1 MSILGD
7 DDSLLGSTPS
17 GSENN
22 YIASLGRISG
32 KLLTENLLR
41 NGVDLAFNTD
51 LLYLNVTD
59 GRIGLNVDSPTYDL
73 DVASDMLTTDLV
85 ATTNAYLDN
94 ILIANNQFSTTIGGI
109 IVRPLNTSP
118 EVLFNQLATS
128 SLTFNDNVLGSV
140 SNQQIRLQSSTTG
153 SVTNV
158 IKLENDT
165 NITGSLGVSGNVSLD
180 GNLSPDG
187 NIFIGDSALD
197 LLQIATSIPQSL
209 NPGTTL
215 TFDLGLI
222 DRRWG
227 TVHSPDWTNIT
238 TISPFQTTVNNQL
251 FLGGAN
257 NSILATQ
264 TNTDLI
270 LNPDSGITVIE
281 QTQWESSDITNL
293 ANTALIFSSTGI
305 GYTRFEGTN
314 GVVLP
319 FGNTSNRPVN
329 PEVGD
334 TRWNTDED
342 YLEVFDGTVY
352 LIATGPGES
361 VTVEVMQDLSNIYS
375 LILG

>member
-1 MSILGD
+1 MPD
-7 DDSLLGSTPS
+7 PFV
-17 GSENN
+17 
-22 YIASLGRISG
+22 AQLGRISG
-32 KLLTENLLR
+32 PMLTENLLR
-41 NGVDLAFNTD
+41 NGVDLSFETD

-59 GRIGLNVDSPTYDL
+59 GRIGLNTESPTYDL
-73 DVASDMLTTDLV
+73 DVAGDMLTTDLV

-94 ILIANNQFSTTIGGI
+94 IIVANNQFSTNIGGI
-109 IVRPLNTSP
+109 IVSPLNTSP

-187 NIFIGDSALD
+187 NIFIGDSPLD
-197 LLQIATSIPQSL
+197 ILQIATAIPQDL

-215 TFDLGLI
+215 TYDLGLT

-227 TVHSPDWTNIT
+227 IVYSPDWTNIT
-238 TISPFQTTVNNQL
+238 TISPFQTTVNNQM

-264 TNTDLI
+264 TNADLI

-281 QTQWESSDITNL
+281 QTQWEDNNITNL
-293 ANTALIFSSTGI
+293 ANTALRFSSTGI
-305 GYTRFEGTN
+305 GYLKIEGSN
-314 GVVLP
+314 AFVLP
-319 FGNTSNRPVN
+319 FGDNSNRPAS

-334 TRWNTDED
+334 TRWNTDNN
-342 YLEVFDGTVY
+342 YLEVFDGSVY
-352 LIATGPGES
+352 ILSTGAGES
-361 VTVEVMQDLSNIYS
+361 VTTEVMEDLGNVYS

>member
-1 MSILGD
+1 MPD
-7 DDSLLGSTPS
+7 PFV
-17 GSENN
+17 
-22 YIASLGRISG
+22 AQLGRISG
-32 KLLTENLLR
+32 PMLTENLLR
-41 NGVDLAFNTD
+41 NGVDLSFETD
-51 LLYLNVTD
+51 LLYLNVVD
-59 GRIGLNVDSPTYDL
+59 NRVGLNVDSPTYDL
-73 DVASDMLTTDLV
+73 DVASDILTTDLI

-94 ILIANNQFSTTIGGI
+94 IMVANNQFSTTIGGI
-109 IVRPLNTSP
+109 AVSPLNSSP
-118 EVLFNQLATS
+118 AVLFNQLATS
-128 SLTFNDNVLGSV
+128 FLTFDDNVLGSV
-140 SNQQIRLQSSTTG
+140 SNQQIRLRSSTTG

-165 NITGSLGVSGNVSLD
+165 NITGNLGVSGSILLD

-197 LLQIATSIPQSL
+197 LLQIATSIPQNI

-215 TFDLGLI
+215 TFDLGQSNI
-222 DRRWG
+222 RWG
-227 TVHSPDWTNIT
+227 TVYIPDWTNIT
-238 TISPFQTTVNNQL
+238 TISPFSVTVNNQM

-264 TNTDLI
+264 TNTDLVI
-270 LNPDSGITVIE
+270 NPDTGITVIE

-293 ANTALIFSSTGI
+293 ANTALRFSSTGI
-305 GYTRFEGTN
+305 GYTQFEGTN

-319 FGNTSNRPVN
+319 FGDNSNRPVS

-334 TRWNTDED
+334 TRWNTDQD

-361 VTVEVMQDLSNIYS
+361 IGVEDMQDLGNIYS

>member
-22 YIASLGRISG
+22 YAASLGRISG

-94 ILIANNQFSTTIGGI
+94 IIVANNQFSTNIGGI

-128 SLTFNDNVLGSV
+128 ALTFNNNVLGSV

-165 NITGSLGVSGNVSLD
+165 NITGNLGVSGNISLD

-187 NIFIGDSALD
+187 NIFVGDSALD
-197 LLQIATSIPQSL
+197 LLQIATSIPQSI

-238 TISPFQTTVNNQL
+238 TISPFSVTVNNQM

-257 NSILATQ
+257 NSIFATQ
-264 TNTDLI
+264 TNADLI

-281 QTQWESSDITNL
+281 QTQWQDSDITNL
-293 ANTALIFSSTGI
+293 ANTALRFSSTGI

-314 GVVLP
+314 GVVIP
-319 FGNTSNRPVN
+319 FGDTSNRPVS
-329 PEVGD
+329 PEIGD

-361 VTVEVMQDLSNIYS
+361 INVEDMQDLGNIYS

>member
-22 YIASLGRISG
+22 YVASLGRISG

-59 GRIGLNVDSPTYDL
+59 GRIGINTESPTYDL
-73 DVASDMLTTDLV
+73 DVASDMRTTDLIV
-85 ATTNAYLDN
+85 TTNAYLDN
-94 ILIANNQFSTTIGGI
+94 IIVAGNQFSTNIGGI
-109 IVRPLNTSP
+109 IVRPLDSSP
-118 EVLFNQLATS
+118 TVLFNQLATS
-128 SLTFNDNVLGSV
+128 ALTFNDNVLGSV
-140 SNQQIRLQSSTTG
+140 SDQQIRLISSTTG
-153 SVTNV
+153 SAINV

-165 NITGSLGVSGNVSLD
+165 NITGNLGVSGSISLD

-187 NIFIGDSALD
+187 NIFIGDSPLD
-197 LLQIATSIPQSL
+197 ILQIATAIPQDL

-215 TFDLGLI
+215 TYDLGQS

-227 TVHSPDWTNIT
+227 TVYSPGWENIT
-238 TISPFQTTVNNQL
+238 TISPFQVTVNDQM
-251 FLGGAN
+251 FLGGAG

-264 TNTDLI
+264 TNADLI
-270 LNPDSGITVIE
+270 LSPDTGITVIE
-281 QTQWESSDITNL
+281 QTQWEDSDITNL
-293 ANTALIFSSTGI
+293 ANTALRFSSTGI
-305 GYTRFEGTN
+305 GYLKIEGSN
-314 GVVLP
+314 AFVLP
-319 FGNTSNRPVN
+319 FGDNSNRPTS

-334 TRWNTDED
+334 TRWNTDVN

-352 LIATGPGES
+352 TISTGGGES
-361 VTVEVMQDLSNIYS
+361 VTTEVMQDLGNIYS

>member
-1 MSILGD
+1 MNILGD

-73 DVASDMLTTDLV
+73 DVANDMLTTDLV
-85 ATTNAYLDN
+85 VTTNAYLDN

-165 NITGSLGVSGNVSLD
+165 NITGNLGVSGSISLD

-187 NIFIGDSALD
+187 NIFVGDSALD

-238 TISPFQTTVNNQL
+238 TISPFSVTVNNQM
-251 FLGGAN
+251 FLGGVN

-264 TNTDLI
+264 TNADLI

-281 QTQWESSDITNL
+281 QTQWQDSDLTNL
-293 ANTALIFSSTGI
+293 ANTALRFSSTGI

-314 GVVLP
+314 GVVIP
-319 FGNTSNRPVN
+319 FGDTSNRPVS
-329 PEVGD
+329 PEIGD

-361 VTVEVMQDLSNIYS
+361 INVEDMQDLGNIYS

>member
-1 MSILGD
+1 MNILGD

-94 ILIANNQFSTTIGGI
+94 IIVANNQFSTNIGGI

-165 NITGSLGVSGNVSLD
+165 NITGNLGVSGSISLD

-187 NIFIGDSALD
+187 NIFVGDSALD
-197 LLQIATSIPQSL
+197 LLQIATSIPQSI

-238 TISPFQTTVNNQL
+238 TISPFSVTVNNQL

-264 TNTDLI
+264 SNTDLI

-281 QTQWESSDITNL
+281 QTQWQDSDITNL
-293 ANTALIFSSTGI
+293 ANTALRFSSTGI

-314 GVVLP
+314 GIVLP
-319 FGNTSNRPVN
+319 FGNTSNRPVS

-361 VTVEVMQDLSNIYS
+361 IGVEDMQDLGNVYS

>member
-1 MSILGD
+1 MNILGD
-7 DDSLLGSTPS
+7 DDSLLGSTSS

-85 ATTNAYLDN
+85 VTTNAYLDN

-158 IKLENDT
+158 IELENDT

-197 LLQIATSIPQSL
+197 LLQIATSIPQSI

-238 TISPFQTTVNNQL
+238 TISPFSVTVNNQM

-264 TNTDLI
+264 TNADLI

-281 QTQWESSDITNL
+281 QTQWQDSDITNL
-293 ANTALIFSSTGI
+293 ANTALRFSSTGI

-314 GVVLP
+314 GVVIP
-319 FGNTSNRPVN
+319 FGDTSNRPVS
-329 PEVGD
+329 PEIGD

-361 VTVEVMQDLSNIYS
+361 IDVEDMQDLGNIYS